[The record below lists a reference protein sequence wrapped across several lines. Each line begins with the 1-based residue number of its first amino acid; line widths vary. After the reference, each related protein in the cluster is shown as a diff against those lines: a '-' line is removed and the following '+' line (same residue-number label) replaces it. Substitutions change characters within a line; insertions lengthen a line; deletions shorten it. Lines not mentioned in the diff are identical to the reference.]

1 MGIHGI
7 LNLSCDDSLR
17 TDFDTI
23 FKSQFNNMNGVV
35 DQKEDLDCYAR
46 LICENS
52 GTRILGICCV
62 DLCCRC
68 YRTLD

>member
-1 MGIHGI
+1 
-7 LNLSCDDSLR
+7 
-17 TDFDTI
+17 
-23 FKSQFNNMNGVV
+23 MNGVV

-68 YRTLD
+68 CDCCRTLDWLMACEERLNDHNDHLQGIKNEER